1 MRATKASYLV
11 QEGIAYHEKLEI
23 ADICK
28 MTKFNLIIDQST
40 DISVSQVL
48 AVVVRYFDVEK
59 CDVVDNLLDTFC

>member
-40 DISVSQVL
+40 DISRSGQVHFGS
-48 AVVVRYFDVEK
+48 ATG
-59 CDVVDNLLDTFC
+59 NL